1 MSSNGYGI
9 GITAA
14 SQCRLT
20 ELKQEHQRHKPA
32 QREQA
37 AYKPASR
44 ATAAPRT
51 ASPSG
56 AGPSLGH
63 TSTASSHVAV
73 TAETDAGEGQPCS
86 RYAWE
91 LQDLHLRMAAAIAQI
106 RWELRNDTSPGSTV
120 LNFLP

>member
-1 MSSNGYGI
+1 MT
-9 GITAA
+9 TALH
-14 SQCRLT
+14 CRLG
-20 ELKQEHQRHKPA
+20 EQKQEQQRHKPM

-44 ATAAPRT
+44 ATAAPLA

-56 AGPSLGH
+56 AGTFLRPVS
-63 TSTASSHVAV
+63 AAFSHRAIN
-73 TAETDAGEGQPCS
+73 TEADAGGGQPCS

-106 RWELRNDTSPGSTV
+106 R
-120 LNFLP
+120 